1 MSLDEA
7 IKEIINI
14 NFSKGDLFDSH
25 AVINELITVDKYHI
39 VYLKG
44 CPENCSVSQY
54 HGLIAR
60 KIGASG
66 CVASSGKKI
75 KSHTIYGSLSDNEL
89 WEKL

>member
-1 MSLDEA
+1 MTLEEA
-7 IKEIINI
+7 ISDVITN
-14 NFSKGDLFDSH
+14 NFSAGDLFDSH

-89 WEKL
+89 WERL

>member
-1 MSLDEA
+1 MTLEEA
-7 IKEIINI
+7 ISDVITN
-14 NFSKGDLFDSH
+14 NFSAGDLFDSH

-44 CPENCSVSQY
+44 CPENCSVSQS

-89 WEKL
+89 WERL